1 MTRWRRYSGPVCW
14 SDVGSAVN
22 SEFEDVSTWQ
32 STGNLTVL
40 VMAPTS
46 HLKSKMLSRL
56 YNKLALTALL
66 VAKVLL
72 IMP

>member
-1 MTRWRRYSGPVCW
+1 MCAGQ

-22 SEFEDVSTWQ
+22 SEFEDV
-32 STGNLTVL
+32 GALVHVAGYR

-66 VAKVLL
+66 VAMVLL